1 MVSEA
6 GKPHTLEVLGVLAKD
21 STGYSI
27 MVSRIACMR
36 FSIFML
42 HISIYTTTLITLSE
56 AKSHAQMLKFHELV
70 KTLKARSSLDVVPP
84 LDSSDAELFGINS
97 PFSIPPFETLA
108 PAPLPEKTPPFC
120 VNAPLT
126 PKPPSSTTPSP
137 IIYTPLPPP
146 PPPSK
151 PNFPIQSPPPSIPES
166 ISSPPAY
173 SPVPNPPEYV
183 PSPPSNNPSPP
194 HYGPSPPKL
203 VPSPP
208 IYLPPLGFPPPTV
221 PPPHPHKGSQLA
233 QWCVAK
239 PTVPD
244 PIIQEA
250 MDYAC
255 GSGADC
261 KSIQSNGSCYQP
273 DTLLAHASYAFN
285 SYWQN
290 SKITGGTCDFGGTAI
305 LVTVD
310 PSFDECQFIYN

>member
-1 MVSEA
+1 MFC
-6 GKPHTLEVLGVLAKD
+6 
-21 STGYSI
+21 Y
-27 MVSRIACMR
+27 IA
-36 FSIFML
+36 
-42 HISIYTTTLITLSE
+42 E
-56 AKSHAQMLKFHELV
+56 AKSHAQILKFHELV
-70 KTLKARSSLDVVPP
+70 KKLKARSSLDVVPP

-120 VNAPLT
+120 VNAPFT
-126 PKPPSSTTPSP
+126 PKAPSPTAPSP

-151 PNFPIQSPPPSIPES
+151 PNFPVQSPSPSIPES

-183 PSPPSNNPSPP
+183 PSPPSNNPGPP
-194 HYGPSPPKL
+194 YYGPSPPKL

-208 IYLPPLGFPPPTV
+208 IYLPPLVFPPPTV
-221 PPPHPHKGSQLA
+221 PPPPPRKGSQLA

-273 DTLLAHASYAFN
+273 DTLVAHASYAFN
-285 SYWQN
+285 SYWQK
-290 SKITGGTCDFGGTAI
+290 SKIGGGTCDFGGTAI

-310 PSFDECQFIYN
+310 PSKWNVHILSNFNF